1 MKKIFIILVM
11 ALIAFYGRSQQT
23 EVNLKFPSTDY
34 LKKSKNQ
41 RNTGLILL
49 GGGATCVAVGTFV
62 QGHATHKNATGFAII
77 FGGMGMAVASL
88 PFFISSAV
96 TKQKVKISMKREALM
111 ITPQHQSNISYNSI
125 SLQLNL

>member
-11 ALIAFYGRSQQT
+11 ALIAFYGRSQT

-62 QGHATHKNATGFAII
+62 QGHATHKNATGLAII
-77 FGGMGMAVASL
+77 LGGMGTALASL

-96 TKQKVKISMKREALM
+96 TKHKVKISMKREALM

-125 SLQLNL
+125 SLRLNL